1 VTSKFVPLFE
11 GVSQSGSA
19 VALEA
24 SAPVPFDLHRYMRKT
39 YRGRIKTAAKSK
51 SGLAVKLTI
60 FILFGLTVY
69 GFLTF
74 DYKNINFY
82 GAVTGTFQNI
92 KVLFGQPHLKYNTV
106 PGALNALLTTFSLG
120 VLSTI
125 FGAIIGLFGALLC
138 AKNIAN
144 HIVANIVKSFV
155 AFIRAVPTILWVLIF
170 AVAAGLGSVA
180 AVVGLTFHS
189 AGYLIKAYAE
199 AIEEI
204 DDGTIEALKASGA
217 SYWQIIFQ
225 AVIPSSISYMVA
237 WTFLR
242 FEINFTNAIAVG
254 AAAGAGGIGFDLFMA
269 GNFYFDLRAL
279 GFITYIVVAA
289 VILLELVATKVKAK
303 VR

>member
-1 VTSKFVPLFE
+1 MSKLIPVFE
-11 GVSQSGSA
+11 GVSQSDGT
-19 VALEA
+19 VALDA
-24 SAPVPFDLHRYMRKT
+24 SAPISLDLHRYMRKT
-39 YRGRIKTAAKSK
+39 NGGRIKTAAKSK
-51 SGLAVKLTI
+51 SGLAIKLTI
-60 FILFGLTVY
+60 FILLGLTVY

-74 DYKNINFY
+74 DYKNINIAT
-82 GAVTGTFQNI
+82 AVTGTFQNI

-144 HIVANIVKSFV
+144 PAVANVVKSFV

-189 AGYLIKAYAE
+189 AGYLIKAYSE
-199 AIEEI
+199 AIEEM

-269 GNFYFDLRAL
+269 GNFYFDLREL